1 MASATTTTSSSI
13 KARLPDGMTQIVP
26 YIYYRDV
33 FAAIDWLEKAF
44 GFEKLRGES
53 TPSGGV
59 HGEMRFGDGVI
70 MMGNASDEYR
80 MKSPRDL
87 ATSTQGV
94 FIYVD
99 DVDAHYARAKA
110 AGAEIV
116 TELADQSYGRTYWAR
131 DLEGHD
137 WFFTAPPAK

>member
-1 MASATTTTSSSI
+1 M
-13 KARLPDGMTQIVP
+13 KERLPEGMTQIVP

-44 GFEKLRGES
+44 GFEKIMAES
-53 TPSGGV
+53 TPRGGV
-59 HGEMRFGDGVI
+59 HGEIRFGDGVV
-70 MMGNASDEYR
+70 MMGNASDEFR

-87 ATSTQGV
+87 SASTQGV

-110 AGAEIV
+110 GGAEIV
-116 TELADQSYGRTYWAR
+116 TELSDQSYGRTYWAR

>member
-1 MASATTTTSSSI
+1 MASTSTTARSTSM
-13 KARLPDGMTQIVP
+13 KAKLPEGMTQLIP

-33 FAAIDWLEKAF
+33 FAAIDWLSNAF
-44 GFEKLRGES
+44 GFEKIRADS
-53 TPSGGV
+53 TPRGGV

-70 MMGNASDEYR
+70 MMGSASDELR

-87 ATSTQGV
+87 SVATQGV

-99 DVDAHYARAKA
+99 DVDAHFENAKA
-110 AGAEIV
+110 ADAEIV
-116 TELADQSYGRTYWAR
+116 HEPSDQSYGRSYWAR

-137 WFFTAPPAK
+137 WFFTTPPK

>member
-1 MASATTTTSSSI
+1 MASATTTTSSI
-13 KARLPDGMTQIVP
+13 KERLPDGMTQIVP
-26 YIYYRDV
+26 YLYYSDV
-33 FAAIDWLEKAF
+33 FAAIDWAEKAF
-44 GFEKLRGES
+44 GFEKLRADS

-59 HGEMRFGDGVI
+59 HGEVRFGDGVI

-116 TELADQSYGRTYWAR
+116 TELADQSYGRNYWAR

-137 WFFTAPPAK
+137 WFFTAPP